1 MQSGTHWNVLTTPRC
16 LDGDSMILQR
26 WFNLLLMRG
35 SQSGMTETEF
45 LEEEL
50 RAWLSSSKRG
60 WMKTGA
66 DYYRQHLDI
75 DWKERKVIGEGGR
88 KVTLHTLP
96 NNRIAYNRYAKLVAQ
111 KVNYMLAKPFEVKTA
126 DEEYGKLLDD
136 IFDHSFR
143 RRLKHV
149 GVDALNGGIAYLH
162 PYVTADGLHFKRFP
176 PSQILPFW
184 ADEEHETLDAFLRI
198 YNVAT
203 YEGKQPKIVHKVEYY
218 TTNGV
223 KYFVWE
229 NNQLHPDVERINSA
243 YLTVDG
249 QPMNWEHVPLI
260 AFKYNEEELPL
271 IRRVKCLQDALN
283 TLISNFADVMCE
295 DVRNTILVIKN
306 YDGTDLS
313 EFRRNLAVYGAVK
326 VRTREGI
333 QGGVETLT
341 IDVNAQNYETIV
353 NLLNKA
359 IIDCGNGFDARDDR
373 MSNNPNQMNISSI
386 YSDIDIDTNN
396 IEMEFQASLERLMW
410 FVNTY
415 LGINGVTAGDVEF
428 IFNRDTPVNESEV
441 ITNCRN
447 SEGVISKETIIA
459 NHPWVKDTAEE
470 LKRLQTEQQEELGLD
485 YAMRGKMSQGGGVDD
500 E

>member
-1 MQSGTHWNVLTTPRC
+1 
-16 LDGDSMILQR
+16 
-26 WFNLLLMRG
+26 MRG
-35 SQSGMTETEF
+35 SQSGMTEIEF

-50 RAWLSSSKRG
+50 KAWLVSTKRLWIRAG
-60 WMKTGA
+60 TA
-66 DYYRQHLDI
+66 YYCQHLDI
-75 DWKERKVIGEGGR
+75 DHKERKVIGEGGR

-96 NNRIAYNRYAKLVAQ
+96 NNRIAYNRYAKLVDQ
-111 KVNYMLAKPFEVKTA
+111 KVNYLLAKPFEVKTD
-126 DEEYGKLLDD
+126 DETYGVLLDSV
-136 IFDHSFR
+136 FDKTFR

-162 PYVTADGLHFKRFP
+162 PYVTAEGLHFKRFP

-184 ADEEHETLDAFLRI
+184 ADEEHERLDSFLRI
-198 YNVAT
+198 YDVAT

-218 TTNGV
+218 TSNGV
-223 KYFVWE
+223 QYFIWE
-229 NNQLHPDVERINSA
+229 NNQLRPDVERTNGA
-243 YLTVDG
+243 YLSIDD
-249 QPMNWEHVPLI
+249 QPMNWERVPLI

-271 IRRVKCLQDALN
+271 IRRVKGLQDALN

-326 VRTREGI
+326 VRTREGVE
-333 QGGVETLT
+333 GGVETLT
-341 IDVNAQNYETIV
+341 IEVNSQNYEVIV
-353 NLLNKA
+353 KLLEKA

-373 MSNNPNQMNISSI
+373 MGNNPNQMNISSI

-396 IEMEFQASLERLMW
+396 IEMEFQASLEQLMW

-415 LGINGVTAGDVEF
+415 YRINGGKAGDVEF
-428 IFNRDTPVNESEV
+428 IFSRDTPVNESEL

-459 NHPWVKDTAEE
+459 HHPWVKDTAEE
-470 LKRLQTEQQEELGLD
+470 LKRLQDEQQEELGID
-485 YAMRGKMSQGGGVDD
+485 YAMRGAPPQQQGGDVGD

>member
-1 MQSGTHWNVLTTPRC
+1 
-16 LDGDSMILQR
+16 
-26 WFNLLLMRG
+26 MRG
-35 SQSGMTETEF
+35 SQPGMTETEF

-50 RAWLSSSKRG
+50 KAWLVSTKRLWIRAG
-60 WMKTGA
+60 TA
-66 DYYRQHLDI
+66 YYCQHLDI
-75 DWKERKVIGEGGR
+75 DHKERKVIGEGGR

-96 NNRIAYNRYAKLVAQ
+96 NNRIAYNRYAKLVDQ
-111 KVNYMLAKPFEVKTA
+111 KVNYLLAKPFEVKTD
-126 DEEYGKLLDD
+126 DETYGVLLDSV
-136 IFDHSFR
+136 FDKTFR

-162 PYVTADGLHFKRFP
+162 PYVTAEGLHFKRFP

-184 ADEEHETLDAFLRI
+184 ADEEHERLDSFLRI
-198 YNVAT
+198 YDVAT

-218 TTNGV
+218 TSNGV
-223 KYFVWE
+223 QYFIWE
-229 NNQLHPDVERINSA
+229 NNQLRPDVERTNGA
-243 YLTVDG
+243 YLSIDD
-249 QPMNWEHVPLI
+249 QPMNWERVPLI

-271 IRRVKCLQDALN
+271 IRRVKGLQDALN

-326 VRTREGI
+326 VRTREGVE
-333 QGGVETLT
+333 GGVETLT
-341 IDVNAQNYETIV
+341 IEVNSQNYEVIV
-353 NLLNKA
+353 KLLEKA

-396 IEMEFQASLERLMW
+396 IEMEFQASLEQLMW

-415 LGINGVTAGDVEF
+415 YRINGGKAGDVEF
-428 IFNRDTPVNESEV
+428 IFSRDTPVNESEV

-470 LKRLQTEQQEELGLD
+470 LKRLQAEQQEELGLD
-485 YAMRGKMSQGGGVDD
+485 YAMRGQEPQGGGVDD

>member
-1 MQSGTHWNVLTTPRC
+1 
-16 LDGDSMILQR
+16 
-26 WFNLLLMRG
+26 MRG
-35 SQSGMTETEF
+35 SQSGMTEIEF

-50 RAWLSSSKRG
+50 KAWLVSTKRLWIRAG
-60 WMKTGA
+60 TA
-66 DYYRQHLDI
+66 YYCQHLDI
-75 DWKERKVIGEGGR
+75 DHKERKVIGEGGR

-96 NNRIAYNRYAKLVAQ
+96 NNRIAYNRYAKLVDQ
-111 KVNYMLAKPFEVKTA
+111 KVNYLLAKPFEVKTD
-126 DEEYGKLLDD
+126 DETYGVLLDSV
-136 IFDHSFR
+136 FDKTFR

-162 PYVTADGLHFKRFP
+162 PYVTAEGLHFKRFP

-184 ADEEHETLDAFLRI
+184 ADEEHERLDSFLRI
-198 YNVAT
+198 YDVAT

-218 TTNGV
+218 TSNGV
-223 KYFVWE
+223 QYFIWE
-229 NNQLHPDVERINSA
+229 NNQLRPDVERTNGA
-243 YLTVDG
+243 YLSIDD
-249 QPMNWEHVPLI
+249 QPMNWERVPLI

-271 IRRVKCLQDALN
+271 IRRVKGLQDALN

-326 VRTREGI
+326 VRTREGVE
-333 QGGVETLT
+333 GGVETLT
-341 IDVNAQNYETIV
+341 IEVNSQNYEVIV
-353 NLLNKA
+353 KLLEKA

-373 MSNNPNQMNISSI
+373 MGNNPNQMNISSI

-396 IEMEFQASLERLMW
+396 IEMEFQASLEQLMW

-415 LGINGVTAGDVEF
+415 YRINGGKAGDVEF
-428 IFNRDTPVNESEV
+428 IFSRDTPVNESEL

-470 LKRLQTEQQEELGLD
+470 LKRLQAEQQEELGLD
-485 YAMRGKMSQGGGVDD
+485 YAMRGQEPQGGGVDD

>member
-1 MQSGTHWNVLTTPRC
+1 
-16 LDGDSMILQR
+16 
-26 WFNLLLMRG
+26 MRG
-35 SQSGMTETEF
+35 SQSGMTEIEF

-50 RAWLSSSKRG
+50 KAWLVSTKRLWIRAG
-60 WMKTGA
+60 TA
-66 DYYRQHLDI
+66 YYCQHLDI
-75 DWKERKVIGEGGR
+75 DHKERKVIGEGGR

-96 NNRIAYNRYAKLVAQ
+96 NNRIAYNRYAKLVDQ
-111 KVNYMLAKPFEVKTA
+111 KVNYLLAKPFEVKTD
-126 DEEYGKLLDD
+126 DETYGVLLDSV
-136 IFDHSFR
+136 FDKTFR
-143 RRLKHV
+143 RRLKYV

-162 PYVTADGLHFKRFP
+162 PYVTAEGLHFKRFP

-184 ADEEHETLDAFLRI
+184 ADEEHERLDSFLRI
-198 YNVAT
+198 YDVAT

-218 TTNGV
+218 TSNGV
-223 KYFVWE
+223 QYFIWE
-229 NNQLHPDVERINSA
+229 NNQLRPDVERTNGA
-243 YLTVDG
+243 YLSIDD
-249 QPMNWEHVPLI
+249 QPMNWERVPLI

-271 IRRVKCLQDALN
+271 IRRVKGLQDALN

-326 VRTREGI
+326 VRTREGVE
-333 QGGVETLT
+333 GGVETLT
-341 IDVNAQNYETIV
+341 IEVNSQNYEVIV
-353 NLLNKA
+353 KLLEKA

-373 MSNNPNQMNISSI
+373 MGNNPNQMNISSI

-396 IEMEFQASLERLMW
+396 IEMEFQASLEQLMW

-415 LGINGVTAGDVEF
+415 LGINGETAGDVEF

-470 LKRLQTEQQEELGLD
+470 LKRLQAEQQEELGLD
-485 YAMRGKMSQGGGVDD
+485 YAMSGQEPQGGGVDD

>member
-1 MQSGTHWNVLTTPRC
+1 
-16 LDGDSMILQR
+16 
-26 WFNLLLMRG
+26 MRG
-35 SQSGMTETEF
+35 SQSGMTELEF

-50 RAWLSSSKRG
+50 KAWLVSTKRL
-60 WMKTGA
+60 WIRAGA
-66 DYYRQHLDI
+66 AYYCQHLDI
-75 DWKERKVIGEGGR
+75 DHKERKVIGEGGR

-96 NNRIAYNRYAKLVAQ
+96 NNRIAYNRYAKLVDQ
-111 KVNYMLAKPFEVKTA
+111 KVNYLLAKPFEVKTD
-126 DEEYGKLLDD
+126 DETYGVLLDSV
-136 IFDHSFR
+136 FDKTFR

-162 PYVTADGLHFKRFP
+162 PYVTAEGLHFKRFP

-184 ADEEHETLDAFLRI
+184 ADEEHERLDSFLRI
-198 YNVAT
+198 YDVAT

-218 TTNGV
+218 TSNGV
-223 KYFVWE
+223 QYFIWE
-229 NNQLHPDVERINSA
+229 NNQLRPDVERTNGA
-243 YLTVDG
+243 YLSIDD
-249 QPMNWEHVPLI
+249 QPMNWERVPLI

-271 IRRVKCLQDALN
+271 IRRVKGLQDALN

-326 VRTREGI
+326 VRTREGVE
-333 QGGVETLT
+333 GGVETLT
-341 IDVNAQNYETIV
+341 IEVNSQNYEVIV
-353 NLLNKA
+353 KLLEKA

-373 MSNNPNQMNISSI
+373 MGNNPNQMNISSI

-396 IEMEFQASLERLMW
+396 IEMEFQASLEQLMW

-415 LGINGVTAGDVEF
+415 YRINGGKAGDVEF
-428 IFNRDTPVNESEV
+428 IFSRDTPVNESEL

-459 NHPWVKDTAEE
+459 HHPWVKDTAEE
-470 LKRLQTEQQEELGLD
+470 LKRLQAEQQEELGLD
-485 YAMRGKMSQGGGVDD
+485 YAMRGQEPQGGGVDD

>member
-1 MQSGTHWNVLTTPRC
+1 
-16 LDGDSMILQR
+16 
-26 WFNLLLMRG
+26 MRG

-50 RAWLSSSKRG
+50 KAWLVSTKRL
-60 WMKTGA
+60 WIRAGA
-66 DYYRQHLDI
+66 AYYCQHLDI
-75 DWKERKVIGEGGR
+75 DHKERKVIGEGGR

-96 NNRIAYNRYAKLVAQ
+96 NNRIAYNRYAKLVDQ
-111 KVNYMLAKPFEVKTA
+111 KVNYLLAKPFEVKTD
-126 DEEYGKLLDD
+126 DETYGVLLDSV
-136 IFDHSFR
+136 FDKTFR

-162 PYVTADGLHFKRFP
+162 PYVTAEGLHFKRFP

-184 ADEEHETLDAFLRI
+184 ADEEHERLDSFLRI
-198 YNVAT
+198 YDVAT

-218 TTNGV
+218 TSNGV
-223 KYFVWE
+223 QYFIWE
-229 NNQLHPDVERINSA
+229 NNQLRPDVERTNGA
-243 YLTVDG
+243 YLSIDD
-249 QPMNWEHVPLI
+249 QPMNWERVPLI

-271 IRRVKCLQDALN
+271 IRRVKGLQDALN

-326 VRTREGI
+326 VRTREGVE
-333 QGGVETLT
+333 GGVETLT
-341 IDVNAQNYETIV
+341 IEVNSQNYEVIV
-353 NLLNKA
+353 KLLEKA

-373 MSNNPNQMNISSI
+373 MGNNPNQMNISSI

-396 IEMEFQASLERLMW
+396 IEMEFQASLEQLMW

-415 LGINGVTAGDVEF
+415 YRINGGKAGDVEF
-428 IFNRDTPVNESEV
+428 IFSRDTPVNESEL

-459 NHPWVKDTAEE
+459 HHPWVKDTAEE
-470 LKRLQTEQQEELGLD
+470 LKRLQDEQQEELGID
-485 YAMRGKMSQGGGVDD
+485 YAMRGAPPQQQGGDVGD

>member
-1 MQSGTHWNVLTTPRC
+1 
-16 LDGDSMILQR
+16 MILQR
-26 WFNLLLMRG
+26 WWNLLLMRG
-35 SQSGMTETEF
+35 SQSGMTEIEF

-50 RAWLSSSKRG
+50 KAWLVSTKRLWIRAG
-60 WMKTGA
+60 TA
-66 DYYRQHLDI
+66 YYCQHLDI
-75 DWKERKVIGEGGR
+75 DHKERKVIGEGGR

-96 NNRIAYNRYAKLVAQ
+96 NNRIAYNRYAKLVDQ
-111 KVNYMLAKPFEVKTA
+111 KVNYLLAKPFEVKTD
-126 DEEYGKLLDD
+126 DETYGVLLDSV
-136 IFDHSFR
+136 FDKTFR

-162 PYVTADGLHFKRFP
+162 PYVTAEGLHFKRFP

-184 ADEEHETLDAFLRI
+184 ADEEHERLDAFLRI
-198 YNVAT
+198 YDVAT
-203 YEGKQPKIVHKVEYY
+203 YEGKQPKIVHKVDYY
-218 TTNGV
+218 TSNGV
-223 KYFVWE
+223 QYFIWE
-229 NNQLHPDVERINSA
+229 NDQLRPDVERTSGA
-243 YLTVDG
+243 YLTIDDK
-249 QPMNWEHVPLI
+249 PMNWDRVPLI
-260 AFKYNEEELPL
+260 AFKYNDEELPL
-271 IRRVKCLQDALN
+271 IRRVKGLQDALN

-326 VRTREGI
+326 VRTREGVE
-333 QGGVETLT
+333 GGVETLT
-341 IDVNAQNYETIV
+341 IEVNSQNYEVIIK
-353 NLLNKA
+353 LLEKA

-373 MSNNPNQMNISSI
+373 MGNNPNQMNISSI

-396 IEMEFQASLERLMW
+396 IEMEFQASLEQLMW

-415 LGINGVTAGDVEF
+415 YGINGGKAGDVEF
-428 IFNRDTPVNESEV
+428 IFSRDTPVNESEL

-470 LKRLQTEQQEELGLD
+470 LKRLQAEQQEELGLD
-485 YAMRGKMSQGGGVDD
+485 YAMRGQEPQGGGVDD

>member
-1 MQSGTHWNVLTTPRC
+1 
-16 LDGDSMILQR
+16 
-26 WFNLLLMRG
+26 
-35 SQSGMTETEF
+35 MTETEF

-50 RAWLSSSKRG
+50 KAWLVSKKLLWIR
-60 WMKTGA
+60 TGA
-66 DYYRQHLDI
+66 AYYRQHLDI
-75 DWKERKVIGEGGR
+75 DRKERKVIGEGGR

-96 NNRIAYNRYAKLVAQ
+96 NNRIAYNRYAKLVDQ
-111 KVNYMLAKPFEVKTA
+111 KVNYLLAQPFEVTTD
-126 DEEYGKLLDD
+126 DETYGVLLDSV
-136 IFDHSFR
+136 FDKTFR

-162 PYVTADGLHFKRFP
+162 PYVTAEGLHFKRFP

-184 ADEEHETLDAFLRI
+184 ADEEHERLDAFLRI
-198 YNVAT
+198 YDVAT
-203 YEGKQPKIVHKVEYY
+203 YEGKQPKIVHKVDYY
-218 TTNGV
+218 TSNGV
-223 KYFVWE
+223 QYFIWE
-229 NNQLHPDVERINSA
+229 NDQLRPDVERTNGA
-243 YLTVDG
+243 YLSIDD
-249 QPMNWEHVPLI
+249 QPMNWERVPLI

-271 IRRVKCLQDALN
+271 IRRVKGLQDALN

-326 VRTREGI
+326 VRTREGVE
-333 QGGVETLT
+333 GGVETLT
-341 IDVNAQNYETIV
+341 IEVNSQNYEVIV
-353 NLLNKA
+353 KLLEKA

-373 MSNNPNQMNISSI
+373 MGNNPNQMNISSI

-396 IEMEFQASLERLMW
+396 IEMEFQASLEQLMW

-415 LGINGVTAGDVEF
+415 YRINGGKAGDVEF
-428 IFNRDTPVNESEV
+428 IFSRDTPVNESEL

-459 NHPWVKDTAEE
+459 HHPWVKDTAEE
-470 LKRLQTEQQEELGLD
+470 LKRLQDEQQEELGLD
-485 YAMRGKMSQGGGVDD
+485 YAMRGQEPQGGGVND

>member
-1 MQSGTHWNVLTTPRC
+1 
-16 LDGDSMILQR
+16 
-26 WFNLLLMRG
+26 MRG
-35 SQSGMTETEF
+35 SQSGMTELEF

-50 RAWLSSSKRG
+50 KAWLVSTKRL
-60 WMKTGA
+60 WIRAGA
-66 DYYRQHLDI
+66 AYYCQHLDI
-75 DWKERKVIGEGGR
+75 DHKERKVIGEGGR

-96 NNRIAYNRYAKLVAQ
+96 NNRIAYNRYAKLVDQ
-111 KVNYMLAKPFEVKTA
+111 KVNYLLAKPFEVKTD
-126 DEEYGKLLDD
+126 DETYGVLLDSV
-136 IFDHSFR
+136 FDKTFR

-162 PYVTADGLHFKRFP
+162 PYVTAEGLHFKRFP

-184 ADEEHETLDAFLRI
+184 ADEEHERLDSFLRI
-198 YNVAT
+198 YDVAT

-218 TTNGV
+218 TSNGV
-223 KYFVWE
+223 QYFIWE
-229 NNQLHPDVERINSA
+229 NDQLRPDVERTNGA
-243 YLTVDG
+243 YLSIDD
-249 QPMNWEHVPLI
+249 QPMNWDRVPLI

-271 IRRVKCLQDALN
+271 IRRVKGLQDALN

-326 VRTREGI
+326 VRTREGVE
-333 QGGVETLT
+333 GGVETLT
-341 IDVNAQNYETIV
+341 IEVNSQNYEVIIK
-353 NLLNKA
+353 LLEKA

-373 MSNNPNQMNISSI
+373 MGNNPNQMNISSI

-396 IEMEFQASLERLMW
+396 IEMEFQASLEQLIW

-415 LGINGVTAGDVEF
+415 YGINGGKAGDVEF
-428 IFNRDTPVNESEV
+428 IFSRDTPVNESEL

-459 NHPWVKDTAEE
+459 HHPWVKDTAEE
-470 LKRLQTEQQEELGLD
+470 LKRLQAEQQEELGLD
-485 YAMRGKMSQGGGVDD
+485 YAMRGQEPQGGGVDRSRKAVA
-500 E
+500 

>member
-1 MQSGTHWNVLTTPRC
+1 
-16 LDGDSMILQR
+16 
-26 WFNLLLMRG
+26 MRG
-35 SQSGMTETEF
+35 SQSGMTELEF

-50 RAWLSSSKRG
+50 KAWLVSTKRL
-60 WMKTGA
+60 WIRAGA
-66 DYYRQHLDI
+66 AYYCQHLDI
-75 DWKERKVIGEGGR
+75 DHKERKVIGEGGR

-96 NNRIAYNRYAKLVAQ
+96 NNRIAYNRYAKLVDQ
-111 KVNYMLAKPFEVKTA
+111 KVNYLLAKPFEVKTD
-126 DEEYGKLLDD
+126 DETYGVLLDSV
-136 IFDHSFR
+136 FDKTFR

-162 PYVTADGLHFKRFP
+162 PYVTAEGLHFKRFP

-184 ADEEHETLDAFLRI
+184 ADEEHERLDAFLRI
-198 YNVAT
+198 YDVAT
-203 YEGKQPKIVHKVEYY
+203 YEGKQPKIVHKVDYY
-218 TTNGV
+218 TSNGV
-223 KYFVWE
+223 QYFIWE
-229 NNQLHPDVERINSA
+229 NDQLRPDVERTNGA
-243 YLTVDG
+243 YLSIDD
-249 QPMNWEHVPLI
+249 QPMNWDRVPLI

-271 IRRVKCLQDALN
+271 IRRVKGLQDALN

-326 VRTREGI
+326 VRTREGVE
-333 QGGVETLT
+333 GGVETLT
-341 IDVNAQNYETIV
+341 IEVNSQNYEVIIK
-353 NLLNKA
+353 LLEKA

-373 MSNNPNQMNISSI
+373 MGNNPNQMNISSI

-396 IEMEFQASLERLMW
+396 IEMEFQASLEQLMW

-415 LGINGVTAGDVEF
+415 YGINGGKAGDVEF
-428 IFNRDTPVNESEV
+428 IFSRDTPVNESEL

-470 LKRLQTEQQEELGLD
+470 LKRLQAEQQEELGLD
-485 YAMRGKMSQGGGVDD
+485 YAMRGQEPQGGGVDD

>member
-1 MQSGTHWNVLTTPRC
+1 
-16 LDGDSMILQR
+16 
-26 WFNLLLMRG
+26 MRG
-35 SQSGMTETEF
+35 SQSGMTELEF

-50 RAWLSSSKRG
+50 KSWLVSTKRLWIRA
-60 WMKTGA
+60 GA
-66 DYYRQHLDI
+66 AYYCQHLDI
-75 DWKERKVIGEGGR
+75 DHKERKVIGEGGR

-96 NNRIAYNRYAKLVAQ
+96 NNRIAYNRYAKLVDQ
-111 KVNYMLAKPFEVKTA
+111 KVNYLLAKPFEVKTD
-126 DEEYGKLLDD
+126 DETYGVLLDSV
-136 IFDHSFR
+136 FDKTFR

-162 PYVTADGLHFKRFP
+162 PYVTAEGLHFKRFP

-184 ADEEHETLDAFLRI
+184 ADEEHERLDAFLRI
-198 YNVAT
+198 YDVAT
-203 YEGKQPKIVHKVEYY
+203 YEGKQPKIVHKVDYY
-218 TTNGV
+218 TSNGV
-223 KYFVWE
+223 QYFIWE
-229 NNQLHPDVERINSA
+229 NNQLRPDVERTNGA
-243 YLTVDG
+243 YLSIDD
-249 QPMNWEHVPLI
+249 QPMNWERVPLI

-271 IRRVKCLQDALN
+271 IRRVKGLQDALN

-326 VRTREGI
+326 VRTREGVE
-333 QGGVETLT
+333 GGVETLT
-341 IDVNAQNYETIV
+341 IEVNSQNYEVIV
-353 NLLNKA
+353 KLLEKA

-373 MSNNPNQMNISSI
+373 MGNNPNQMNISSI

-396 IEMEFQASLERLMW
+396 IEMEFQASLEQLMW

-415 LGINGVTAGDVEF
+415 YRINGGKAGDVEF
-428 IFNRDTPVNESEV
+428 IFSRDTPVNESEL

-459 NHPWVKDTAEE
+459 HHPWVKDTAEE
-470 LKRLQTEQQEELGLD
+470 LKRLQAEQQEELGLD
-485 YAMRGKMSQGGGVDD
+485 YAMRGQEPQGGGVDD

>member
-1 MQSGTHWNVLTTPRC
+1 
-16 LDGDSMILQR
+16 
-26 WFNLLLMRG
+26 MRG

-50 RAWLSSSKRG
+50 KAWLVSTKRLWIRAG
-60 WMKTGA
+60 TA
-66 DYYRQHLDI
+66 YYCQHLDI
-75 DWKERKVIGEGGR
+75 DHKERKVIGEGGR

-96 NNRIAYNRYAKLVAQ
+96 NNRIAYNRYAKLVDQ
-111 KVNYMLAKPFEVKTA
+111 KVNYLLAKPFEVKTD
-126 DEEYGKLLDD
+126 DETYGVLLDSV
-136 IFDHSFR
+136 FDKTFR

-162 PYVTADGLHFKRFP
+162 PYVTAEGLHFKRFP

-184 ADEEHETLDAFLRI
+184 ADEEHERLDSFLRI
-198 YNVAT
+198 YDVAT
-203 YEGKQPKIVHKVEYY
+203 YEGKQLKIVHKVEYY
-218 TTNGV
+218 TSSGV
-223 KYFVWE
+223 QYFIWE
-229 NNQLHPDVERINSA
+229 NNQLRPDVERTNGA
-243 YLTVDG
+243 YLSIDD
-249 QPMNWEHVPLI
+249 QPMNWERVPLI

-271 IRRVKCLQDALN
+271 IRRVKGLQDALN

-326 VRTREGI
+326 VRTREGVE
-333 QGGVETLT
+333 GGVETLT
-341 IDVNAQNYETIV
+341 IEVNSQNYEVIV
-353 NLLNKA
+353 KLLEKA

-373 MSNNPNQMNISSI
+373 MGNNPNQMNISSI

-396 IEMEFQASLERLMW
+396 IEMEFQASLEQLMW

-415 LGINGVTAGDVEF
+415 YRINGGKAGDVEF
-428 IFNRDTPVNESEV
+428 IFSRDTPVNESEM

-470 LKRLQTEQQEELGLD
+470 LKRLQAEQQEELGLD
-485 YAMRGKMSQGGGVDD
+485 YAMRGQEPQGGGVDD

>member
-1 MQSGTHWNVLTTPRC
+1 
-16 LDGDSMILQR
+16 
-26 WFNLLLMRG
+26 MRG
-35 SQSGMTETEF
+35 SQSGMTELEF

-50 RAWLSSSKRG
+50 KAWLVSTKRL
-60 WMKTGA
+60 WIRAGA
-66 DYYRQHLDI
+66 AYYCQHLDI
-75 DWKERKVIGEGGR
+75 DHKERKVIGEGGR

-96 NNRIAYNRYAKLVAQ
+96 NNRIAYNRYAKLVDQ
-111 KVNYMLAKPFEVKTA
+111 KVNYLLAKPFEVKTD
-126 DEEYGKLLDD
+126 DETYGVLLDSV
-136 IFDHSFR
+136 FDKTFR

-162 PYVTADGLHFKRFP
+162 PYVTAEGLHFKRFP

-184 ADEEHETLDAFLRI
+184 ADEEHERLDAFLRI
-198 YNVAT
+198 YDVAT
-203 YEGKQPKIVHKVEYY
+203 YEGKQPKIVHKVDYY
-218 TTNGV
+218 TSNGV
-223 KYFVWE
+223 QYFIWE
-229 NNQLHPDVERINSA
+229 NDQLRPDVERTNGA
-243 YLTVDG
+243 YLSIDD
-249 QPMNWEHVPLI
+249 QPMNWDRVPLI

-271 IRRVKCLQDALN
+271 IRRVKGLQDALN

-326 VRTREGI
+326 VRTREGVE
-333 QGGVETLT
+333 GGVETLT
-341 IDVNAQNYETIV
+341 IEVNSQNYEVIV
-353 NLLNKA
+353 KLLEKA

-373 MSNNPNQMNISSI
+373 MGNNPNQMNISSI

-396 IEMEFQASLERLMW
+396 IEMEFQASLEQLMW

-415 LGINGVTAGDVEF
+415 YGINGGKAGDVEF
-428 IFNRDTPVNESEV
+428 IFSRDTPVNESEL

-459 NHPWVKDTAEE
+459 HHPWVKDTAEE
-470 LKRLQTEQQEELGLD
+470 LKRLQDEQQEELGMD
-485 YAMRGKMSQGGGVDD
+485 YAMRGQPQQQGGDVGD

>member
-1 MQSGTHWNVLTTPRC
+1 
-16 LDGDSMILQR
+16 
-26 WFNLLLMRG
+26 MRG
-35 SQSGMTETEF
+35 SQSGMTELEF

-50 RAWLSSSKRG
+50 KSWLVSTKRLWIRA
-60 WMKTGA
+60 GA
-66 DYYRQHLDI
+66 AYYCQHLDI
-75 DWKERKVIGEGGR
+75 DHKERKVIGEGGR

-96 NNRIAYNRYAKLVAQ
+96 NNRIAYNRYAKLVDQ
-111 KVNYMLAKPFEVKTA
+111 KVNYLLAKPFEVKTD
-126 DEEYGKLLDD
+126 DETYGVLLDSV
-136 IFDHSFR
+136 FDKTFR

-162 PYVTADGLHFKRFP
+162 PYVTAEGLHFKRFP

-184 ADEEHETLDAFLRI
+184 ADEEHERLDAFLRI
-198 YNVAT
+198 YDVAT
-203 YEGKQPKIVHKVEYY
+203 YEGKQPKIVHKVDYY
-218 TTNGV
+218 TSNGV
-223 KYFVWE
+223 QYFIWE
-229 NNQLHPDVERINSA
+229 NDQLRPDVERTSGA
-243 YLTVDG
+243 YLTIDD
-249 QPMNWEHVPLI
+249 QPMNWERVPLI

-271 IRRVKCLQDALN
+271 IRRVKGLQDALN

-326 VRTREGI
+326 VRTREGVE
-333 QGGVETLT
+333 GGVETLT
-341 IDVNAQNYETIV
+341 IEVNSQNYEVIV
-353 NLLNKA
+353 KLLEKA

-373 MSNNPNQMNISSI
+373 MGNNPNQMNISSI

-396 IEMEFQASLERLMW
+396 IEMEFQASLEQLVW

-415 LGINGVTAGDVEF
+415 YRINGGKAGDVEF
-428 IFNRDTPVNESEV
+428 IFSRDTPVNESEL

-459 NHPWVKDTAEE
+459 HHPWVKDTAEE
-470 LKRLQTEQQEELGLD
+470 LKRLQAEQQEELGLD
-485 YAMRGKMSQGGGVDD
+485 YAMRGQEPQGGGVDD

>member
-1 MQSGTHWNVLTTPRC
+1 
-16 LDGDSMILQR
+16 MILQR
-26 WFNLLLMRG
+26 WWNLLLQRG
-35 SQSGMTETEF
+35 GQSGMTEIEF

-50 RAWLSSSKRG
+50 KAWLVSKKLLWIR
-60 WMKTGA
+60 TGA
-66 DYYRQHLDI
+66 AYYRQHLDI
-75 DWKERKVIGEGGR
+75 DRKERKVIGEGGR

-96 NNRIAYNRYAKLVAQ
+96 NNRIAYNRFAKLVDQ
-111 KVNYMLAKPFEVKTA
+111 KVNYLLAKPFEVKT
-126 DEEYGKLLDD
+126 DDGRYGELLDG
-136 IFDHSFR
+136 IFDQAFR
-143 RRLKHV
+143 RRMRLV
-149 GVDALNGGIAYLH
+149 GQDALTGGIGYLM
-162 PYVTADGLHFKRFP
+162 PYVTADGLHFKRISP
-176 PSQILPFW
+176 AQILPFW
-184 ADEEHETLDAFLRI
+184 ADEEHETLDAFLRL
-198 YNVAT
+198 YQVST
-203 YEGKQPKIVHKVEYY
+203 YEGKQPKVVHKAEYY
-218 TTNGV
+218 TADGV
-223 KYFVWE
+223 KYYIWE
-229 NNQLHPDVERINSA
+229 NNQLRPDVERKSGSL
-243 YLTVDG
+243 LTVDA
-249 QPMNWEHVPLI
+249 QPMNWERVPLI
-260 AFKYNEEELPL
+260 AFKYNAEELPL
-271 IRRVKCLQDALN
+271 IRRVKGLQDALN

-341 IDVNAQNYETIV
+341 IEVNSQNYETIIK
-353 NLLNKA
+353 LLNKA

-396 IEMEFQASLERLMW
+396 IEMEFQASLEQLMW

-415 LGINGVTAGDVEF
+415 LGINGETAGDVEF

-470 LKRLQTEQQEELGLD
+470 LKRLQAEQQEELGLD
-485 YAMRGKMSQGGGVDD
+485 YAMRGQEPQGGGVDD

>member
-1 MQSGTHWNVLTTPRC
+1 
-16 LDGDSMILQR
+16 
-26 WFNLLLMRG
+26 
-35 SQSGMTETEF
+35 MTETEF

-50 RAWLSSSKRG
+50 KAWLVSKKRL
-60 WMKTGA
+60 WMRTGA
-66 DYYRQHLDI
+66 AYYRQHLDI
-75 DWKERKVIGEGGR
+75 DYKERKVIGEGGR
-88 KVTLHTLP
+88 KVTLHNLP
-96 NNRIAYNRYAKLVAQ
+96 NNRLAYNRFAKLVDQ
-111 KVNYMLAKPFEVKTA
+111 KVNYLLAKPFEVKTG
-126 DEEYGKLLDD
+126 DERYGELLDG
-136 IFDHSFR
+136 IFDQSFR
-143 RRLKHV
+143 RKLRLV
-149 GVDALNGGIAYLH
+149 GQDALTGGVGYLM
-162 PYVTADGLHFKRFP
+162 PYVMVDGLHFKRIP
-176 PSQILPFW
+176 PTQILPFW
-184 ADEEHETLDAFLRI
+184 ADEEHETLDAFLRL
-198 YNVAT
+198 YQVST
-203 YEGKQPKIVHKVEYY
+203 YEGKQPKIVHKAEYY
-218 TTNGV
+218 TADGV
-223 KYFVWE
+223 KYYIWE
-229 NNQLHPDVERINSA
+229 NNQLRPDVERKSGSL
-243 YLTVDG
+243 LTVDA
-249 QPMNWEHVPLI
+249 QPMNWERVPLI
-260 AFKYNEEELPL
+260 AFKYNAEELPL
-271 IRRVKCLQDALN
+271 IRRVKGLQDALN

-341 IDVNAQNYETIV
+341 IEVNSQNYETIIK
-353 NLLNKA
+353 LLNKA

-386 YSDIDIDTNN
+386 YSDIDIDANN
-396 IEMEFQASLERLMW
+396 IEMEFQASLEQLMW

-415 LGINGVTAGDVEF
+415 LGINGETAGDVEF

-470 LKRLQTEQQEELGLD
+470 LKRLQAEQQEELGLD
-485 YAMRGKMSQGGGVDD
+485 YAMRGQEPQGGGIDD

>member
-1 MQSGTHWNVLTTPRC
+1 
-16 LDGDSMILQR
+16 MILQR
-26 WFNLLLMRG
+26 WWNLLLQRG

-50 RAWLSSSKRG
+50 KAWLVSKKLLWIR
-60 WMKTGA
+60 TGA
-66 DYYRQHLDI
+66 AYYRQHLDI
-75 DWKERKVIGEGGR
+75 DRKERKVIGEGGR

-96 NNRIAYNRYAKLVAQ
+96 NNRIAYNRYAKLVDQ
-111 KVNYMLAKPFEVKTA
+111 KVNYLLAKPFEVKTD
-126 DEEYGKLLDD
+126 DETYGVLLDSV
-136 IFDHSFR
+136 FDKTFR

-162 PYVTADGLHFKRFP
+162 PYVTAEGLHFKRFP

-184 ADEEHETLDAFLRI
+184 ADEEHERLDAFLRI
-198 YNVAT
+198 YDVAT
-203 YEGKQPKIVHKVEYY
+203 YEGKQPKIVHKVDYY
-218 TTNGV
+218 TSNGV
-223 KYFVWE
+223 QYFIWE
-229 NNQLHPDVERINSA
+229 NDQLRPDVERTNGA
-243 YLTVDG
+243 YLSIDD
-249 QPMNWEHVPLI
+249 QPMNWERVPLI

-271 IRRVKCLQDALN
+271 IRRVKGLQDALN

-326 VRTREGI
+326 VRTREGVE
-333 QGGVETLT
+333 GGVETLT
-341 IDVNAQNYETIV
+341 IEVNSQNYEVIV
-353 NLLNKA
+353 KLLEKA

-373 MSNNPNQMNISSI
+373 MGNNPNQMNISSI

-396 IEMEFQASLERLMW
+396 IEMEFQASLEQLMW

-415 LGINGVTAGDVEF
+415 YRINGGKAGDVEF
-428 IFNRDTPVNESEV
+428 IFSRDTPVNESEL

-459 NHPWVKDTAEE
+459 HHPWVKDTAEE
-470 LKRLQTEQQEELGLD
+470 LKRLQDEQQEELGLD
-485 YAMRGKMSQGGGVDD
+485 YAMRGQEPQGGGVND

>member
-1 MQSGTHWNVLTTPRC
+1 
-16 LDGDSMILQR
+16 
-26 WFNLLLMRG
+26 MRG
-35 SQSGMTETEF
+35 SQSGMTELEF

-50 RAWLSSSKRG
+50 KAWLVSTKRL
-60 WMKTGA
+60 WIRAGA
-66 DYYRQHLDI
+66 AYYCQHLDI
-75 DWKERKVIGEGGR
+75 DHKERKVIGEGGR

-96 NNRIAYNRYAKLVAQ
+96 NNRIAYNRYAKLVDQ
-111 KVNYMLAKPFEVKTA
+111 KVNYLLAKPFEVKTD
-126 DEEYGKLLDD
+126 DETYGVLLDSV
-136 IFDHSFR
+136 FDKTFR

-149 GVDALNGGIAYLH
+149 GVDALNGGIAYLP
-162 PYVTADGLHFKRFP
+162 PYVTAEGLHFKRFP

-184 ADEEHETLDAFLRI
+184 ADEEHERLDSFLRI
-198 YNVAT
+198 YDVAT

-218 TTNGV
+218 TSNGV
-223 KYFVWE
+223 QYFIWE
-229 NNQLHPDVERINSA
+229 NNQLRPDVERTNGA
-243 YLTVDG
+243 YLSIDD
-249 QPMNWEHVPLI
+249 QPMNWERVPLI

-271 IRRVKCLQDALN
+271 IRRVKGLQDALN

-326 VRTREGI
+326 VRTREGVE
-333 QGGVETLT
+333 GGVETLT
-341 IDVNAQNYETIV
+341 IEVNSQNYEVIV
-353 NLLNKA
+353 KLLEKA

-373 MSNNPNQMNISSI
+373 MGNNPNQMNISSI

-396 IEMEFQASLERLMW
+396 IEMEFQASLEQLMW

-415 LGINGVTAGDVEF
+415 YRINGGKAGDVEF
-428 IFNRDTPVNESEV
+428 IFSRDTPVNESEL

-459 NHPWVKDTAEE
+459 HHPWVKDTAEE
-470 LKRLQTEQQEELGLD
+470 LKRLQAEQQEELGLD
-485 YAMRGKMSQGGGVDD
+485 YAMRGQEPQGGGVDD

>member
-1 MQSGTHWNVLTTPRC
+1 
-16 LDGDSMILQR
+16 
-26 WFNLLLMRG
+26 MRG
-35 SQSGMTETEF
+35 SQSGMTEIEF

-50 RAWLSSSKRG
+50 KAWLVSTKRLWIRAG
-60 WMKTGA
+60 TA
-66 DYYRQHLDI
+66 YYCQHLDI
-75 DWKERKVIGEGGR
+75 DHKERKVIGEGGR

-96 NNRIAYNRYAKLVAQ
+96 NSRIAYNRYAKLVDQ
-111 KVNYMLAKPFEVKTA
+111 KVNYLLAKPFEVKTD
-126 DEEYGKLLDD
+126 DETYGVLLDSV
-136 IFDHSFR
+136 FDKTFR

-162 PYVTADGLHFKRFP
+162 PYVTAEGLHFKRFP

-184 ADEEHETLDAFLRI
+184 ADEEHERLDAFLRI
-198 YNVAT
+198 YDVAT
-203 YEGKQPKIVHKVEYY
+203 YEGKQPKIVHKVDYY
-218 TTNGV
+218 TSNGV
-223 KYFVWE
+223 QYFIWE
-229 NNQLHPDVERINSA
+229 NDQLRPDVERTSGA
-243 YLTVDG
+243 YLTIDDK
-249 QPMNWEHVPLI
+249 PMNWDRVPLI
-260 AFKYNEEELPL
+260 AFKYNDEELPL
-271 IRRVKCLQDALN
+271 IRRVKGLQDALN

-326 VRTREGI
+326 VRTREGVE
-333 QGGVETLT
+333 GGVETLT
-341 IDVNAQNYETIV
+341 IEVNSQNYEVIIK
-353 NLLNKA
+353 LLEKA

-396 IEMEFQASLERLMW
+396 IEMEFQASLEQLMW

-415 LGINGVTAGDVEF
+415 YGINGDKAGDVEF
-428 IFNRDTPVNESEV
+428 IFSRDTPVNESEI

-470 LKRLQTEQQEELGLD
+470 LKRLQAEQQEELGLD
-485 YAMRGKMSQGGGVDD
+485 YAMRGQEPQGGGVDD

>member
-1 MQSGTHWNVLTTPRC
+1 
-16 LDGDSMILQR
+16 
-26 WFNLLLMRG
+26 MRG
-35 SQSGMTETEF
+35 SQSGMTEIEF

-50 RAWLSSSKRG
+50 KAWLVSTKRLWIRAG
-60 WMKTGA
+60 TA
-66 DYYRQHLDI
+66 YYCQHLDI
-75 DWKERKVIGEGGR
+75 DHKERKVIGEGGR

-96 NNRIAYNRYAKLVAQ
+96 NNRIAYNRYAKLVDQ
-111 KVNYMLAKPFEVKTA
+111 KVNYLLAKPFEVKTD
-126 DEEYGKLLDD
+126 DETYGVLLDSV
-136 IFDHSFR
+136 FDKTFR

-162 PYVTADGLHFKRFP
+162 PYVTAEGLHFKRFP

-184 ADEEHETLDAFLRI
+184 ADEEHERLDAFLRI
-198 YNVAT
+198 YDVAT
-203 YEGKQPKIVHKVEYY
+203 YEGKQPKIVHKVDYY
-218 TTNGV
+218 TSNGV
-223 KYFVWE
+223 QYFIWE
-229 NNQLHPDVERINSA
+229 NDQLRPDVERTSGA
-243 YLTVDG
+243 YLTIDDK
-249 QPMNWEHVPLI
+249 PMNWDRVPLI
-260 AFKYNEEELPL
+260 AFKYNDEELPL
-271 IRRVKCLQDALN
+271 IRRVKGLQDALN

-326 VRTREGI
+326 VRTREGVE
-333 QGGVETLT
+333 GGVETLT
-341 IDVNAQNYETIV
+341 IEVNSQNYEVIIK
-353 NLLNKA
+353 LLEKA

-373 MSNNPNQMNISSI
+373 MGNNPNQMNISSI

-396 IEMEFQASLERLMW
+396 IEMEFQASLEQLMW

-415 LGINGVTAGDVEF
+415 YGINGGKAGDVEF
-428 IFNRDTPVNESEV
+428 IFSRDTPVNESEL

-470 LKRLQTEQQEELGLD
+470 LKRLQAEQQEELGLD
-485 YAMRGKMSQGGGVDD
+485 YAMRGQEPQGGGVDD

>member
-1 MQSGTHWNVLTTPRC
+1 
-16 LDGDSMILQR
+16 
-26 WFNLLLMRG
+26 MRG

-50 RAWLSSSKRG
+50 KAWLVSTKRLWIRAG
-60 WMKTGA
+60 VA
-66 DYYRQHLDI
+66 YYCQHLDI
-75 DWKERKVIGEGGR
+75 DHKERKVIGEGGR

-96 NNRIAYNRYAKLVAQ
+96 NNRIAYNRYAKLVDQ
-111 KVNYMLAKPFEVKTA
+111 KVNYLLAKPFEVKTD
-126 DEEYGKLLDD
+126 DETYGVLLDSV
-136 IFDHSFR
+136 FDKTFR

-162 PYVTADGLHFKRFP
+162 PYVTAEGLHFKRFP

-184 ADEEHETLDAFLRI
+184 ADEEHERLDAFLRI
-198 YNVAT
+198 YDVAT
-203 YEGKQPKIVHKVEYY
+203 YEGKQPKIVHKVDYY
-218 TTNGV
+218 TSNGV
-223 KYFVWE
+223 QYFIWE
-229 NNQLHPDVERINSA
+229 NDQLRPDVERTNGA
-243 YLTVDG
+243 YLSIDD
-249 QPMNWEHVPLI
+249 QPMNWDRVPLI

-271 IRRVKCLQDALN
+271 IRRVKGLQDALN

-326 VRTREGI
+326 VRTREGVE
-333 QGGVETLT
+333 GGVETLT
-341 IDVNAQNYETIV
+341 IEVNSQNYEVIIK
-353 NLLNKA
+353 LLEKA

-373 MSNNPNQMNISSI
+373 MGNNPNQMNISSI

-396 IEMEFQASLERLMW
+396 IEMEFQASLEQLIW

-415 LGINGVTAGDVEF
+415 YGINGGKAGDVEF
-428 IFNRDTPVNESEV
+428 IFSRDTPVNESEL

-459 NHPWVKDTAEE
+459 HHPWVKDTAEE
-470 LKRLQTEQQEELGLD
+470 LKRLQDEQQEELGMD
-485 YAMRGKMSQGGGVDD
+485 YAMRGQPQGGGVND

>member
-1 MQSGTHWNVLTTPRC
+1 
-16 LDGDSMILQR
+16 
-26 WFNLLLMRG
+26 MRG
-35 SQSGMTETEF
+35 SQSGMTELEF

-50 RAWLSSSKRG
+50 KSWLVSTKRLWIRA
-60 WMKTGA
+60 GA
-66 DYYRQHLDI
+66 AYYCQHLDI
-75 DWKERKVIGEGGR
+75 DHKERKVIGEGGR

-96 NNRIAYNRYAKLVAQ
+96 NNRIAYNRYAKLVDQ
-111 KVNYMLAKPFEVKTA
+111 KVNYLLAKPFEVKTD
-126 DEEYGKLLDD
+126 DETYGVLLDSV
-136 IFDHSFR
+136 FDKTFR

-162 PYVTADGLHFKRFP
+162 PYVTAEGLHFKRFP

-184 ADEEHETLDAFLRI
+184 ADEEHERLDAFLRI
-198 YNVAT
+198 YDVAT
-203 YEGKQPKIVHKVEYY
+203 YEGKQPKIVHKVDYY
-218 TTNGV
+218 TSNGV
-223 KYFVWE
+223 QYFIWE
-229 NNQLHPDVERINSA
+229 NDQLRPDVERTSGA
-243 YLTVDG
+243 YLTIDD
-249 QPMNWEHVPLI
+249 QPMNWERVPLI

-271 IRRVKCLQDALN
+271 IRRVKGLQDALN

-313 EFRRNLAVYGAVK
+313 EFRRNMAVYGAVK
-326 VRTREGI
+326 VRTREGVE
-333 QGGVETLT
+333 GGVETLT
-341 IDVNAQNYETIV
+341 IEVNSQNYEVIV
-353 NLLNKA
+353 KLLEKA

-373 MSNNPNQMNISSI
+373 MGNNPNQMNISSI

-396 IEMEFQASLERLMW
+396 IEMEFQASLEQLMW

-415 LGINGVTAGDVEF
+415 YRINGGKAGDVEF
-428 IFNRDTPVNESEV
+428 IFSRDTPVNESEV

-470 LKRLQTEQQEELGLD
+470 LKRLQAEQQEELGLD
-485 YAMRGKMSQGGGVDD
+485 YAMRGQEPQGGGVDD

>member
-1 MQSGTHWNVLTTPRC
+1 
-16 LDGDSMILQR
+16 
-26 WFNLLLMRG
+26 MRG
-35 SQSGMTETEF
+35 SQSGMTELEF

-50 RAWLSSSKRG
+50 KAWLVSTKRL
-60 WMKTGA
+60 WIRAGA
-66 DYYRQHLDI
+66 AYYCQHLDI
-75 DWKERKVIGEGGR
+75 DHKERKVIGEGGR

-96 NNRIAYNRYAKLVAQ
+96 NNRIAYNRYAKLVDQ
-111 KVNYMLAKPFEVKTA
+111 KVNYLLAKPFEVKTD
-126 DEEYGKLLDD
+126 DETYGVLLDSV
-136 IFDHSFR
+136 FDKTFR

-162 PYVTADGLHFKRFP
+162 PYVTAEGLHFKRFP

-184 ADEEHETLDAFLRI
+184 ADEEHERLDAFLRI
-198 YNVAT
+198 YDVAT
-203 YEGKQPKIVHKVEYY
+203 YEGKQPKIVHKVDYY
-218 TTNGV
+218 TSNGV
-223 KYFVWE
+223 QYFIWE
-229 NNQLHPDVERINSA
+229 NDQLRPDVERTNGA
-243 YLTVDG
+243 YLSIDD
-249 QPMNWEHVPLI
+249 QPMNWDRVPLI

-271 IRRVKCLQDALN
+271 IRRVKGLQDALN

-326 VRTREGI
+326 VRTREGVE
-333 QGGVETLT
+333 GGVETLT
-341 IDVNAQNYETIV
+341 IEVNSQNYEVIIK
-353 NLLNKA
+353 LLEKA

-373 MSNNPNQMNISSI
+373 MGNNPNQMNISSI

-396 IEMEFQASLERLMW
+396 IEMEFQASLEQLMW

-415 LGINGVTAGDVEF
+415 YGINGGKAGDVEF
-428 IFNRDTPVNESEV
+428 IFSRDTPVNESEL

-459 NHPWVKDTAEE
+459 HHPWVKDTAEE
-470 LKRLQTEQQEELGLD
+470 LKRLQDEQQEELGLD
-485 YAMRGKMSQGGGVDD
+485 YAMRGQEPQGGGVDD

>member
-1 MQSGTHWNVLTTPRC
+1 
-16 LDGDSMILQR
+16 
-26 WFNLLLMRG
+26 MRG
-35 SQSGMTETEF
+35 SQSGMTEIEF

-50 RAWLSSSKRG
+50 KAWLVSTKRLWIRAG
-60 WMKTGA
+60 TA
-66 DYYRQHLDI
+66 YYCQHLDI
-75 DWKERKVIGEGGR
+75 DHKERKVIGEGGR

-96 NNRIAYNRYAKLVAQ
+96 NNRIAYNRYAKLVDQ
-111 KVNYMLAKPFEVKTA
+111 KVNYLLAKPFEVKTD
-126 DEEYGKLLDD
+126 DETYGVLLDSV
-136 IFDHSFR
+136 FDKTFR

-162 PYVTADGLHFKRFP
+162 PYVTAEGLHFKRFP

-184 ADEEHETLDAFLRI
+184 ADEEHERLDAFLRI
-198 YNVAT
+198 YDVAT
-203 YEGKQPKIVHKVEYY
+203 YEGKQPKIVHKVDYY
-218 TTNGV
+218 TSNGV
-223 KYFVWE
+223 QYFIWE
-229 NNQLHPDVERINSA
+229 NDQLRPDVERTSGA
-243 YLTVDG
+243 YLTIDDK
-249 QPMNWEHVPLI
+249 PMNWDRVPLI
-260 AFKYNEEELPL
+260 AFKYNDEELPL
-271 IRRVKCLQDALN
+271 IRRVKGLQDALN

-326 VRTREGI
+326 VRTREGVE
-333 QGGVETLT
+333 GGVETLT
-341 IDVNAQNYETIV
+341 IEVNSQNYEVIIK
-353 NLLNKA
+353 LLEKA

-373 MSNNPNQMNISSI
+373 MGNNPNQMNISSI

-396 IEMEFQASLERLMW
+396 IEMEFQASLEQLMW

-415 LGINGVTAGDVEF
+415 YGINGGKAGDVEF
-428 IFNRDTPVNESEV
+428 IFSRDTPVNESEL

-459 NHPWVKDTAEE
+459 HHPWVKDTAEE
-470 LKRLQTEQQEELGLD
+470 LKRLQDEQQEELGMD
-485 YAMRGKMSQGGGVDD
+485 YAMRGQPQQQGGDVGD